1 MDNPSKH
8 WSTMTETGTV
18 VGMRILLMC
27 YRLFGHKG
35 FRLFLAPVILYF
47 YLKKH
52 SIRSASKEYIEKITP
67 FLPESERIKLTP
79 FRHFWM
85 FGEIL
90 LDKFLVWMGQIK
102 PQDVVFETPE
112 TFQKLEASK
121 RGGVIVVSHLGN
133 TEICSAIAHQLPDV
147 KVTML
152 VYTKHAQKFNKMIQ
166 RTNSN
171 AAINLI
177 QVTDMS
183 PATAMILSERVA
195 AGEFIVIAGDRT
207 PVNNGGRFSIVDFLG
222 AQAALPQGAFILA
235 SLLRCPVYLMFC
247 LKQNSVYHIYM
258 ETFSDELT
266 IARKERE
273 KKLEEA
279 VTLYAKRLE
288 YYCQLAP
295 LQWFNFFPFWQ
306 INSQDQ
312 QVLVDNHTS

>member
-1 MDNPSKH
+1 
-8 WSTMTETGTV
+8 MTEVGTV
-18 VGMRILLMC
+18 VGMRILLIC

-52 SIRSASKEYIEKITP
+52 SIRISSKEYIKKVSP
-67 FLPESERIKLTP
+67 FLTENECKKLSP

-102 PQDVVFETPE
+102 AQDVVFETPE
-112 TFQKLEASK
+112 TFQKLKTSNK
-121 RGGVIVVSHLGN
+121 GGVIVVSHLGN

-152 VYTKHAQKFNKMIQ
+152 VYTQHAEKFNKMIQ

-183 PATAMILSERVA
+183 PATAMILSDRVA
-195 AGEFIVIAGDRT
+195 AGEFVVIAGDRT

-222 AQAALPQGAFILA
+222 APAAFPQGAFILA

-247 LKQNSVYHIYM
+247 LKQDSVYHIYM
-258 ETFSDELT
+258 ESFSDKLDFT
-266 IARKERE
+266 RKERE
-273 KKLEEA
+273 KKLEET
-279 VTLYAKRLE
+279 VILYAKRLE

-306 INSQDQ
+306 QDSNEQQALINKRDS
-312 QVLVDNHTS
+312 